1 MGAFLN
7 GKDTACLHDN
17 DSRVLVLYLGAF
29 IALLLKSTLRLF
41 GMAQLNYFFYS
52 DLKTS
57 DLNDLRGHLRSFE
70 AV

>member
-17 DSRVLVLYLGAF
+17 DSRILVLYGCFYSL

-41 GMAQLNYFFYS
+41 GMALGCFTRF
-52 DLKTS
+52 LGTG
-57 DLNDLRGHLRSFE
+57 LLCP
-70 AV
+70 

>member
-1 MGAFLN
+1 MAMEKVCSMG
-7 GKDTACLHDN
+7 
-17 DSRVLVLYLGAF
+17 
-29 IALLLKSTLRLF
+29 IALRLF